1 MKASGHCA
9 GKTGFVRDLLIANRI
24 CRSIEFDRLLFF
36 AGMRFGSR
44 KSWWGHGRP
53 RPQSHEGLDLCFFAD
68 RSGRYFRLD
77 ETVCVP
83 AAFDS
88 RVVAMIPDFLG
99 TTVIAA
105 HEMAGRTG
113 RCLVFYAHITP
124 DKDLHPGQR
133 LEAGRCF
140 ARISGENK
148 KRWLPPHLHLSMAA
162 EEDLPPLERL
172 DWPMLNRLDR
182 ELFMNPEQILD
193 SDFQVMDFIARTDL
207 YAAFVPVSSGG
218 GQQRG
223 PGSGKTGHSH
233 ETP

>member
-1 MKASGHCA
+1 MNASGDCA
-9 GKTGFVRDLLIANRI
+9 GKTGFVRDLLIENRI
-24 CRSIEFDRLLFF
+24 CRTIGFDRLLFF
-36 AGMRFGSR
+36 AGMRFGSQ
-44 KSWWGHGRP
+44 KSWWGNGSP

-68 RSGRYFRLD
+68 RLGQYFRLD

-88 RVVAMIPDFLG
+88 RVAAMIPDFLG
-99 TTVIAA
+99 TTVIAV
-105 HEMAGRTG
+105 HEMNDSVD

-124 DKDLHPGQR
+124 DRDLHPGQR

-148 KRWLPPHLHLSMAA
+148 KTWLPPHLHLSMAA
-162 EEDLPPLERL
+162 EKNLPPLESL

-182 ELFMNPEQILD
+182 NLFMNPEQILD
-193 SDFQVMDFIARTDL
+193 AGFQVMEFTARTDL

-218 GQQRG
+218 GHQKRAGCRKNG
-223 PGSGKTGHSH
+223 PL
-233 ETP
+233 P

>member
-9 GKTGFVRDLLIANRI
+9 GRTGFVRDLLIANSI
-24 CRSIEFDRLLFF
+24 CRPIEFDRLLFF

-105 HEMAGRTG
+105 HEMAGRAG
-113 RCLVFYAHITP
+113 RCLLFYAHITP
-124 DKDLHPGQR
+124 DKGLHLGQR

-162 EEDLPPLERL
+162 EGNLPPLERL
-172 DWPMLNRLDR
+172 DWPMVNRLDR
-182 ELFMNPEQILD
+182 DLFMDPEPILD
-193 SDFQVMDFIARTDL
+193 SDFQMMDFIARTDL
-207 YAAFVPVSSGG
+207 YAAFVPVSSKN

-223 PGSGKTGHSH
+223 PGAGKTGHCH